1 MEGKT
6 SHKNATEPFGIQ
18 HVKRIRVGI
27 CWLHRAA
34 ADTHYH
40 AMKAHACASQTFLG
54 SRALLT
60 EVRMPGLKCLVSSG
74 RAGAITGDCIAQ
86 CVSPWKFGGLGLAA
100 DMFKSSIFKLF
111 YRLFIFGAIYLTLIH
126 PSFHIFDGDDEEP
139 SWEYL

>member
-86 CVSPWKFGGLGLAA
+86 CVSPWKFGGLGSGCRYVQVLHLQA
-100 DMFKSSIFKLF
+100 FLPF
-111 YRLFIFGAIYLTLIH
+111 IYLWGHL
-126 PSFHIFDGDDEEP
+126 FDP
-139 SWEYL
+139 YTPQFPYF